1 MPVTSFL
8 RRLLAAL
15 LFLAAAPAIAQ
26 PSFVPVFE
34 ENFPDPHIVLHDG
47 EFIAY
52 ATNAGINLPMATSR
66 DLVNW
71 SFVMDPANPRNRLDG
86 MPVLAPWARE
96 GFTWAPEVLKV
107 GEKWVL
113 YYTARN
119 RQRDVQCL
127 GVAVADNPRGP
138 FRDNSTEPFVCQYE
152 EGGTI
157 DANPFRDSDGRLYV
171 YYKNDGNAV
180 RRTSYIWGQ
189 RLSDDGLSVVG
200 EPVSLLRDSQ
210 RWHWGLVEAPAMVR
224 PPHGGYHLFYS
235 AAYYGWDPNERLSR
249 YSTGYAICQ
258 GPLGPCEDAPENPI
272 LHSFNDRQAG
282 CLSGPGHPSIF
293 QVGQRHFIAFHAW
306 AATRGCRKAD
316 DKRYL
321 YVAPISWK
329 DGKPVLGQG
338 LRPQRN
344 GERG

>member
-1 MPVTSFL
+1 MPVTLFL
-8 RRLLAAL
+8 RT
-15 LFLAAAPAIAQ
+15 LAAACLLLATPVSAQ
-26 PSFVPVFE
+26 PSFVPVFD
-34 ENFPDPHIVLHDG
+34 ENFPDPHVLMHDG
-47 EFIAY
+47 EFIAF
-52 ATNAGINLPMATSR
+52 ATNHGINLPMATSR

-71 SFVMDPANPRNRLDG
+71 SFVGDPANPGQRLDG
-86 MPVLAPWARE
+86 MPVLAPWVKE
-96 GFTWAPEVLKV
+96 GLTWAPEVMKV
-107 GEKWVL
+107 GEKWIL

-127 GVAVADNPRGP
+127 GVAVADDPKGP
-138 FRDNSTEPFVCQYE
+138 FRDASAEPFLCQYD
-152 EGGTI
+152 EGGSI
-157 DANPFRDSDGRLYV
+157 DANPFRDGDGKLYV

-200 EPVSLLRDSQ
+200 EPVRLLRDEKE
-210 RWHWGLVEAPAMVR
+210 WEWGLIEAPAMVR
-224 PPHGGYHLFYS
+224 VPQGGYQLFYS

-249 YSTGYAICQ
+249 YATGYAICN
-258 GPLGPCEDAPENPI
+258 GPLGPCKGAPENPI

-293 QVGQRHFIAFHAW
+293 AVGEQHFMAFHAW

-321 YVAPISWK
+321 YVAPLFWK
-329 DGKPVLGQG
+329 DGRPLLGPS
-338 LRPQRN
+338 LRRKGG
-344 GERG
+344 GERE

>member
-1 MPVTSFL
+1 MPVTRFFRSVA
-8 RRLLAAL
+8 AAL
-15 LFLAAAPAIAQ
+15 LIFPAAPLAAQ

-96 GFTWAPEVLKV
+96 GFTWAPEVMKV
-107 GEKWVL
+107 GEKWIL

-119 RQRDVQCL
+119 RRRDIQCL
-127 GVAVADNPRGP
+127 GVAVADNPKGP
-138 FRDNSTEPFVCQYE
+138 FRDASAEPFVCQYE

-157 DANPFRDSDGRLYV
+157 DANPFRDADGKLYV

-180 RRTSYIWGQ
+180 RKTSYVWGQ
-189 RLSDDGLSVVG
+189 RLSDDGLSAVG
-200 EPVSLLRDSQ
+200 EPVSLIRDDKK
-210 RWHWGLVEAPAMVR
+210 WEWGLVEAPAMVR
-224 PPHGGYHLFYS
+224 SPQGGYQLFYS

-249 YSTGYAICQ
+249 YATGYAVCQ
-258 GPLGPCEDAPENPI
+258 TPLGPCEDAPENPI

-293 QVGQRHFIAFHAW
+293 QVGQRHFMAFHAW

-321 YVAPISWK
+321 YVAPLFWR
-329 DGKPVLGQG
+329 DGKPVLGPS
-338 LRPQRN
+338 LRREKN

>member
-1 MPVTSFL
+1 MPVTAFL
-8 RRLLAAL
+8 RYSIAAL
-15 LFLAAAPAIAQ
+15 LFMVAAAPASAQ

-52 ATNAGINLPMATSR
+52 ATNHGINLPMARSR

-71 SFVMDPANPRNRLDG
+71 SFVMDPSNPRQRLDG
-86 MPVLAPWARE
+86 MPVLAPWAKE
-96 GFTWAPEVLKV
+96 GFTWAPEVMRV
-107 GEKWVL
+107 GEKWIL

-127 GVAVADNPRGP
+127 GAAIADNPKGP
-138 FRDNSTEPFVCQYE
+138 FRDTSSEPFVCQYE

-157 DANPFRDSDGRLYV
+157 DANPFRAGDGKLYV

-200 EPVSLLRDSQ
+200 EPVSLLRDTKQ
-210 RWHWGLVEAPAMVR
+210 WEWGLVEAPAMVR
-224 PPHGGYHLFYS
+224 SPGGYQLFYS

-249 YSTGYAICQ
+249 YATGYARCAS
-258 GPLGPCEDAPENPI
+258 PLGPCEGAPENPI
-272 LHSFNDRQAG
+272 LNSFNDRQAG
-282 CLSGPGHPSIF
+282 CLSGPGHPGIF
-293 QVGQRHFIAFHAW
+293 QVGERHFIAFHAW

-321 YVAPISWK
+321 YVAPLFWK
-329 DGKPVLGQG
+329 DGKPVLGQS
-338 LRPQRN
+338 LRRQRN